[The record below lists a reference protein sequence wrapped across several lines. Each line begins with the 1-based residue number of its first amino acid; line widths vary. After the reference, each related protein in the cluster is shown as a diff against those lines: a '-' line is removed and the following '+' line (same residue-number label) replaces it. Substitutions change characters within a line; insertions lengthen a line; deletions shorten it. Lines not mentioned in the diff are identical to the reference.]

1 VIRALA
7 SEEIERVLRAEVVGR
22 IGCHANGRTYVV
34 PVCYAYDA
42 GAIYAHSG
50 LGLKIEMMRQ
60 NPLVCFEV
68 DHVEDLANWDSAIC
82 WGRYE
87 ELSRADAEHG
97 LELIRARIRE
107 RMPRDLGHGRLAGE
121 AADGHEVPILFRL
134 NLTEL
139 TGREERL
146 YWELLPIA
154 RNGSVRPADR
164 WLTHERAQQL
174 ADMASVLDAEA
185 IWEAADKLVEGHASE
200 EVAASLTYQ
209 GAPDDVARS
218 IVGFLVELEEA
229 AESASHA
236 PARVSSS

>member
-1 VIRALA
+1 MIRALA
-7 SEEIERVLRAEVVGR
+7 HEEIERVLRAEVVGR

-34 PVCYAYDA
+34 PVCYAYEA

-60 NPLVCFEV
+60 NPSVCFEV

-97 LELIRARIRE
+97 LELIRSRILE
-107 RMPRDLGHGRLAGE
+107 RMPRTFDHGMLAGE
-121 AADGHEVPILFRL
+121 AADGDGAAVVFRL

-146 YWELLPIA
+146 YWDLLPIA
-154 RNGSVRPADR
+154 LEGDDRAANRWPSRDPA
-164 WLTHERAQQL
+164 LVERQESARTPPRTPVQL
-174 ADMASVLDAEA
+174 PSSEFVPEDVLAERDYEA
-185 IWEAADKLVEGHASE
+185 RAYATWEA
-200 EVAASLTYQ
+200 
-209 GAPDDVARS
+209 
-218 IVGFLVELEEA
+218 
-229 AESASHA
+229 ES
-236 PARVSSS
+236 